1 MYIYNSIIVW
11 EILFFQIRVIIIGS
25 NKILF
30 VENGFV
36 NFRRGMSENN
46 YIKIMVTEFFIKT
59 FNEVSMNQNI
69 AKTAI
74 CAKSNDQFSVIIN
87 VKLVIKM
94 CIRDR

>member
-1 MYIYNSIIVW
+1 MRNP
-11 EILFFQIRVIIIGS
+11 LFQIRVIIIGS

-87 VKLVIKM
+87 VKLVITVGTISFLLNNRRKL
-94 CIRDR
+94 